1 MRKNIFWRLLGG
13 FGKGEV
19 RIHQSKKRE
28 IVFFGLSHT
37 RVQAG
42 TGERIYINILC
53 AFGEKREVWRKLVF
67 RWYWCSLRKMS
78 SLKFLIVYSSGEIFC
93 VWQTVMALPAMPGA
107 WIHGF
112 SWLCLWAVS
121 GKCFNLIAGQPLCLQ
136 RVQFLGHSLEGW
148 AGVAAG
154 SLKGHTQHCF

>member
-28 IVFFGLSHT
+28 IVFSGLSHT

-78 SLKFLIVYSSGEIFC
+78 SVKFLIVYSSGEIFC
-93 VWQTVMALPAMPGA
+93 VWQTELWLSLPCQEHESMAFPGCA
-107 WIHGF
+107 SELWVGNVLTWLQGSPCVCRGF
-112 SWLCLWAVS
+112 SSWGTAWRAEQEWLLA
-121 GKCFNLIAGQPLCLQ
+121 L
-136 RVQFLGHSLEGW
+136 
-148 AGVAAG
+148 
-154 SLKGHTQHCF
+154 